1 MSYFKVS
8 EIVQFAV
15 QIEENGEQLYRHAAQ
30 LSSNDATNELF
41 THLANE
47 ELQHKQMFMQML
59 SAIGSYRPIESYP
72 GEYLAYLTSYVNTII
87 FSDEIKRKVP
97 QLRDAL
103 SVINFGIQ
111 RELESMLFY
120 HDIKQY
126 VPSSQHEI
134 IDQIIEEERSHFSK
148 LVSLKEHYSSA

>member
-15 QIEENGEQLYRHAAQ
+15 QIEENGEQFYRHAAQ
-30 LSSNDATNELF
+30 LSSSDATNELF
-41 THLANE
+41 THLADE
-47 ELQHKQMFMQML
+47 ELRHKKTFLRMF
-59 SAIGSYRPIESYP
+59 SEIREYRPIESYP
-72 GEYLAYLTSYVNTII
+72 GEYLAYLTTYVNTII
-87 FSDEIKRKVP
+87 FSDQVKRKVT
-97 QLRDAL
+97 QLKNAL

-111 RELESMLFY
+111 RELESMLYY

-134 IDQIIEEERSHFSK
+134 IDQIIDEERSHFSK
-148 LVSLKEHYSSA
+148 LVSLKEQYSSQ